1 MASSSMSSSWTSKQ
15 NKMFERALAVYDKD
29 TPDRWQ
35 NVAKAV
41 GSKSA
46 EEVKRHYDVLVEDIE
61 NIEQDLVP
69 LPKYKTIDV
78 GSKSRGINDF
88 DLRSLPGDRMAKT
101 WVAVVLSVML
111 LVSINSVVAEEEQ
124 PTTVGQRID
133 SALTGVTNAFNEHGG
148 KDAVETIS
156 STAKSVYG
164 WFGDKAKFWRK
175 TFILEPSDNVMGKW
189 ESIPKRMNE

>member
-1 MASSSMSSSWTSKQ
+1 
-15 NKMFERALAVYDKD
+15 
-29 TPDRWQ
+29 
-35 NVAKAV
+35 
-41 GSKSA
+41 
-46 EEVKRHYDVLVEDIE
+46 
-61 NIEQDLVP
+61 
-69 LPKYKTIDV
+69 
-78 GSKSRGINDF
+78 
-88 DLRSLPGDRMAKT
+88 MAKT

-164 WFGDKAKFWRK
+164 WFGDKAKYVYHSLENPF
-175 TFILEPSDNVMGKW
+175 FVNVILIEISKSGLLYVVLICLEYCHNV
-189 ESIPKRMNE
+189 N